1 MAVRQDEPPQ
11 TAIAAGIY
19 PTLNR
24 IAEMEGESSAFA
36 SRLPDAPNRIS
47 WCATGLFFFCPAS
60 VAPTGFLNLVSI
72 DYDLFCFCLAA
83 TMNSYS
89 RDFTPLNISK
99 VLA

>member
-47 WCATGLFFFCPAS
+47 WCATGLFFLPSFRSPHW
-60 VAPTGFLNLVSI
+60 VFEP
-72 DYDLFCFCLAA
+72 CFH
-83 TMNSYS
+83 
-89 RDFTPLNISK
+89 
-99 VLA
+99 